1 MKHTEISLR
10 RPVTVFM
17 LCAAMAALGIISAKL
32 LPLEEFP
39 DIEWP
44 GFFVSIPFEG
54 STPAETEKL
63 VTRPAEE
70 ALATLPGI
78 KRMFSS
84 SSADETQV
92 WLEYGFNS
100 NAKAEAVEARVK
112 LDAIRDQLPDSVR
125 RIMVFSGSLNSE
137 PIMTLRVSSD
147 RDLGDEYLMLNRLVK
162 RRLERIEGVSKVEL
176 QGVEPTE
183 ILVHLDA
190 GRVSAHNVDLASL
203 ATLLERSN
211 FSMAAGSV
219 TSGTTRFSLRP
230 DGEFKSVE
238 EVRQLVISRSGLRLG
253 DISNVFERS
262 RERNYGRHLDGKYA
276 IGIAI
281 SKATGANMVEVAE
294 RVLAEVDEIGKLPQ
308 LAGIRIFDLD
318 NKAASVKKSLSDL
331 VKAGLLGALFAVIVL
346 YMFLRQLSTTLIV
359 TLSVPFSLMITLTVL
374 YFAGF
379 SLNILSLMGLMLA
392 IGMLVDNSV
401 VITESIF
408 RARQRDPGNAQA
420 ATLRGVREVG
430 LAVMAST
437 LTSICVFLPIVFG
450 EQIDIIVFLW
460 HVGLTI
466 SVAIIA
472 SLIIAQTL
480 IPVLA
485 SRVKPPAPTVDG
497 SVMQRLI
504 ERYDRS
510 LRWTLSHPKSS
521 GLVALAVAASVI
533 APISTGF
540 LKVDMFP
547 QEASRRLFLSY
558 HVDSV
563 YPVDRVEQSVDR
575 VEAYL
580 FANKDGLDISS
591 VYSYFSRV
599 EASTVIL
606 LNDEENATVS
616 ARDVMERVEAELPS
630 IAIGKPSFKWDHQGG
645 NEGFSVRLLGD
656 STDRLRDISYEALRV
671 LDTVDGLDSLTT
683 DLLAGEREVQIR
695 VDREK
700 AEQYGLTTRQVADV
714 VNIAMRGRDL
724 REFRTPEGEIAMR
737 IGYRDD
743 DRQTVEQLGDVPV
756 PVAGQDNVL
765 LSTIATLTRTRGPSD
780 INRADRKTSVEL
792 SGSVNADTTMD
803 EVKPEVERRL
813 NALDFPTGYSWSF
826 GSGIQRADETQQV
839 LMTNILLG
847 VLLIFIVMAAL
858 FESLLYPVSIMVS
871 LIFSI
876 VGVIWFLTLTGTT
889 MTMMAMTGIMI
900 LIGVVVNNGIVLVDQ
915 INNLRREG
923 LPREQAVVGA
933 ARERLRP
940 ILMTVATTILGL
952 TPLALGSTQIGSGGP
967 AYFPMARAI
976 IGGLVFSTLTSLL
989 LVPLVY
995 VALDQTKNW
1004 LGRVISY
1011 RRVATS

>member
-1 MKHTEISLR
+1 
-10 RPVTVFM
+10 
-17 LCAAMAALGIISAKL
+17 MAALGIISAKL
-32 LPLEEFP
+32 LPLEELP

-44 GFFVSIPFEG
+44 GFFVAIPFEG

-78 KRMFSS
+78 KRMFSR
-84 SSADETQV
+84 SSAEQTEV

-112 LDAIRDQLPDSVR
+112 LDAIRDQLPESVR
-125 RIMVFSGSLNSE
+125 RIMVFSGSMNDE

-162 RRLERIEGVSKVEL
+162 RRLERLDGVSKVEL

-183 ILVHLDA
+183 ILVQLDA
-190 GRVSAHNVDLASL
+190 GRVNAHQIDLAEL
-203 ATLLERSN
+203 AGLLERSN
-211 FSMAAGSV
+211 FSLAAGSFN
-219 TSGTTRFSLRP
+219 SGARRFALRP
-230 DGEFKSVE
+230 DGEFKSVD
-238 EVRQLVISRSGLRLG
+238 EVRQLVINTAGLRLG
-253 DISNVFERS
+253 DVANVTERS
-262 RERNYGRHLDGKYA
+262 KERNYGRHLDGKYA
-276 IGIAI
+276 VGISI

-294 RVLAEVDEIGKLPQ
+294 RVLAEVEEIGKLPQ
-308 LAGIRIFDLD
+308 LAGIRMFDLD

-331 VKAGLLGALFAVIVL
+331 VKAGLLGALFAIIVL
-346 YMFLRQLSTTLIV
+346 YLFLRQLSTTLIV
-359 TLSVPFSLMITLTVL
+359 TLSVPFSLMITLAVL
-374 YFAGF
+374 YFTGF
-379 SLNILSLMGLMLA
+379 TLNILSLMGLMLA

-408 RARQRDPGNAQA
+408 RARQRDPDNPQA
-420 ATLRGVREVG
+420 ATLKGVKEVG

-466 SVAIIA
+466 SVAIVA
-472 SLIIAQTL
+472 SLVIAQTL
-480 IPVLA
+480 IPLLA

-497 SVMQRLI
+497 SVMQRI
-504 ERYDRS
+504 QSRYERA
-510 LRWTLSHPKSS
+510 LRWTLDHPKSS
-521 GLVALAVAASVI
+521 GLIAILTAASVALPI
-533 APISTGF
+533 ATGLF
-540 LKVDMFP
+540 KVDMFP

-563 YPVDRVEQSVDR
+563 YPVDRVEESVDR

-580 FANKDGLDISS
+580 FDNKDELDIRS

-606 LNDEENATVS
+606 LSEEEDARVG
-616 ARDVMERVEAELPS
+616 ARDVMEKIEAELPS
-630 IAIGKPSFKWDHQGG
+630 IAIGKPSFKWDQQGG
-645 NEGFSVRLLGD
+645 NEGFSVRLTGD
-656 STDRLRDISYEALRV
+656 STDKLRDISYEALRL
-671 LDTVDGLDSLTT
+671 LDTVEGLDSLAT
-683 DLLAGEREVQIR
+683 DLLAGEREIQIR

-700 AEQYGLTTRQVADV
+700 AEQLGLTTREVADV

-737 IGYRDD
+737 LGFREDD
-743 DRQTVEQLGDVPV
+743 KQTIEQLGDVPI
-756 PVAGQDNVL
+756 PVAGRDPVL
-765 LSTIATLTRTRGPSD
+765 LSTLATLTRTRGPSD
-780 INRADRKTSVEL
+780 IRRTNRKTSVEL
-792 SGSVNADTTMD
+792 SGSVNAETTLD
-803 EVKPEVERRL
+803 EIRPEVERRL
-813 NALDFPTGYSWSF
+813 NSLSLPTGYSWSF

-839 LMTNILLG
+839 LTTNIFLG

-876 VGVIWFLTLTGTT
+876 VGVIWFLALTGTT

-915 INNLRREG
+915 INNLRRQGSE
-923 LPREQAVVGA
+923 RNKAVIDA

-976 IGGLVFSTLTSLL
+976 IGGLIFSTLTSLL

-995 VALDQTKNW
+995 VNLDRAKNW
-1004 LGRVISY
+1004 LGRVG
-1011 RRVATS
+1011 RFRPVTT